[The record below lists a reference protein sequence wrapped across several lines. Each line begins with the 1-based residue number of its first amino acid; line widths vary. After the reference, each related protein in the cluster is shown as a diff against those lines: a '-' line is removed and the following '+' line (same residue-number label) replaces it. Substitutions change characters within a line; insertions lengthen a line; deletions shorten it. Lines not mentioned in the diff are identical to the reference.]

1 MANLEKIKKLS
12 DIIDRAMRERDA
24 ELNGDGLHLDL
35 ALETNV
41 RSISGLYES
50 RAFTDLENTC
60 SLIIQQCRTKWMDQ
74 RSPEDALRAHG
85 KLPPG
90 LKIPNLW
97 NAPDNSFFRAGAPV
111 VISSASGVGKSTT
124 ARNIIVHNILN
135 KIPTVYVTNED
146 TKAEAVIGLFTIYA
160 KLHLGLSLSFMEV
173 ERWNH
178 ESLKPGASDK
188 AKESARQLY
197 IFAKQIQ
204 KYVCIIEAEY
214 WSMSRI
220 IFGAENAENYFGRPA
235 DCVILDYAQRIDP
248 EPASKNKDIRL
259 QMIEASRMWANY
271 VKSKQKVGI
280 LISQLNDDGKTAESR
295 QFEKDAGQWV
305 VIERK
310 YDDSTDTFSEEV
322 VIRFKKG
329 RRTGTGRVVCHIDG
343 SSGAFIP
350 SALWRPAESRLDFR
364 SGNG

>member
-1 MANLEKIKKLS
+1 MANLEKLKKLTE
-12 DIIDRAMRERDA
+12 IIDRAVRERDA

-41 RSISGLYES
+41 RSIQALYES
-50 RAFTDLENTC
+50 RSFSDLENTC
-60 SLIIQQCRTKWMDQ
+60 ALIIQQCKTKWMDQ
-74 RSPEDALRAHG
+74 RSPEDALRAHA

-90 LKIPNLW
+90 IRIPTLW

-111 VISSASGVGKSTT
+111 VVSSASGVGKSTT
-124 ARNIIVHNILN
+124 ARNIIVHNIMN

-160 KLHLGLSLSFMEV
+160 KLHLGRSLSFMEV

-178 ESLKPGASDK
+178 EAAKPNASDA
-188 AKESARQLY
+188 AKENARQLY
-197 IFAKQIQ
+197 LFAKQIQ
-204 KYVCIIEAEY
+204 KHVCIIEAEY

-220 IFGAENAENYFGRPA
+220 IYGAENAENYFGRPA

-248 EPASKNKDIRL
+248 EPASRNKDIRL

-310 YDDSTDTFSEEV
+310 YDEDSDTFSSEV
-322 VIRFKKG
+322 KIRFKKG

-343 SSGAFIP
+343 PSGAFIP
-350 SALWRPAESRLDFR
+350 TPLWRPPEMKLDFR
-364 SGNG
+364 SGND